1 MVVGGDFSAT
11 GLARPVCIEV
21 AEKWDE
27 QVYRM
32 GETITHEK
40 AYAAPHRGSTTQQ
53 LQGRDDDRDRPW
65 GCLEPITARST
76 KMEK

>member
-1 MVVGGDFSAT
+1 
-11 GLARPVCIEV
+11 
-21 AEKWDE
+21 
-27 QVYRM
+27 M

-65 GCLEPITARST
+65 GCLEPLALSQFVVLLIRQIDVVAAPALQLSSCAQTSPDPLHCSG
-76 KMEK
+76 